1 MTSTLLEIE
10 LRQLQTKVEHRELEQ
25 RVKQQFREIAAAQM
39 SALFALAK
47 LADLRDRN
55 TGKHMDRVQAFCGL
69 LATEMS
75 LSPKHSAMITH
86 DYLHNIFQASPLHDI
101 GKVGIPDAI
110 LLKPGKLTSEEFTVM
125 KTHTVRGAETLELL
139 LEKHSANSFV
149 RMGIDITRSHH
160 ERWDGSG
167 YPDNLADCEIP
178 LSARIVAVADCYDAL
193 RSRRSYKRPFSHE
206 VSRDTI
212 IRGAGHHFDPDV
224 VRAFCSVEEAFKQ
237 VSRKLT
243 SCSVPAFERLAEADF
258 SHSHP

>member
-139 LEKHSANSFV
+139 LEKHSANS
-149 RMGIDITRSHH
+149 
-160 ERWDGSG
+160 
-167 YPDNLADCEIP
+167 LAG
-178 LSARIVAVADCYDAL
+178 ADCYDAL